1 MLPNLQAPTTSC
13 NLLPKITSIVPPI
26 SGPFHGRITFIRT
39 AMNSYCMSR
48 FSCTFD
54 VMPTCRAHGTELMFV
69 EYDSDKVQGS
79 RIFDVPLPSRALFV
93 D

>member
-1 MLPNLQAPTTSC
+1 
-13 NLLPKITSIVPPI
+13 
-26 SGPFHGRITFIRT
+26 
-39 AMNSYCMSR
+39 
-48 FSCTFD
+48 
-54 VMPTCRAHGTELMFV
+54 MFV